1 AAAEEKVAE
10 RADVAEVVEGD
21 VRSRRAALEEEYAAK
36 RVEIERRESEVAATE
51 RAFAKETESIES
63 LKATLEEQETA
74 VLADLQEID
83 SPASA
88 SPRRRPRPR
97 SRPGKRNSGTA
108 RLAPRKPIPN
118 FSAARKISPESRK
131 AYGASAD
138 EVGADER
145 DRHVDHRLRSGR
157 VHWRDE

>member
-1 AAAEEKVAE
+1 
-10 RADVAEVVEGD
+10 
-21 VRSRRAALEEEYAAK
+21 AALEEEYAAK
-36 RVEIERRESEVAATE
+36 RVEIERRESEGAAAE

-74 VLADLQEID
+74 FLSDLQDIK
-83 SPASA
+83 
-88 SPRRRPRPR
+88 
-97 SRPGKRNSGTA
+97 SRKAALEKSEAARAQETKKLEQRSGTG
-108 RLAPRKPIPN
+108 RLGPRKQMPN
-118 FSAARKISPESRK
+118 SSAARKSSPESRK

-157 VHWRDE
+157 VHWRDEGRDPHRRSGRHGRGHRPCDPAS